1 MTSKRLPADQHL
13 AHQVR
18 QMPQRGFTLIEL
30 IIFIVVVAA
39 GLAGI
44 LSVMNTVVKSSADPM
59 IRKQTIAIAE
69 SLLEEILLKEYCDP
83 DLVETGTADIPIRPP
98 VCYCN
103 PNLSLIP
110 NALVPTSRCQR
121 SPQVRLGADK
131 EATRNLYDE
140 VDDYDTYVTLAG
152 IVQPDAAATLVA
164 GLGSYNISAVSVAVA
179 TAAESAELN
188 AIGAKRI
195 TVTVTGPQGPV
206 SLTGYRSNY

>member
-13 AHQVR
+13 AHHVR

-83 DLVETGTADIPIRPP
+83 DTMIS
-98 VCYCN
+98 
-103 PNLSLIP
+103 LSP
-110 NALVPTSRCQR
+110 RTCGAASR
-121 SPQVRLGADK
+121 
-131 EATRNLYDE
+131 EATRNLYDD
-140 VDDYDTYVTLAG
+140 VDDYDGYTTSSG
-152 IVQPDAAATLVA
+152 IVQPDAAATPIV
-164 GLGSYNISAVSVAVA
+164 GLEKYNVSSVSVAIA
-179 TAAESAELN
+179 TVAESVELN
-188 AIGAKRI
+188 AINAKRI
-195 TVTVTGPQGPV
+195 KVTVTGPQGPV